1 MSVLILGR
9 KFGEAI
15 LLAGTLFLFSF
26 VYLSF
31 FLFFQFVCSTYSPVV
46 CSTTFLASSRN
57 APPLREDTKN
67 GCRKQTIASGR
78 WPEILL
84 TFFNIY
90 LKIHLF
96 GFFSIFKFTSKTYL
110 KRPMITLDWLQ
121 IKLKLRKCWKEKNH
135 GHRHEVD
142 SSRIPPQR
150 TWGTGDKVPR
160 MSAWRATAMLLSF
173 KTLHLLRRL
182 LEAQG
187 NRGIRY

>member
-1 MSVLILGR
+1 MR
-9 KFGEAI
+9 
-15 LLAGTLFLFSF
+15 
-26 VYLSF
+26 
-31 FLFFQFVCSTYSPVV
+31 STYSSVV
-46 CSTTFLASSRN
+46 CSTTFLCVVTQRSSVAWRHKERLWSRLSP
-57 APPLREDTKN
+57 AR
-67 GCRKQTIASGR
+67 GR